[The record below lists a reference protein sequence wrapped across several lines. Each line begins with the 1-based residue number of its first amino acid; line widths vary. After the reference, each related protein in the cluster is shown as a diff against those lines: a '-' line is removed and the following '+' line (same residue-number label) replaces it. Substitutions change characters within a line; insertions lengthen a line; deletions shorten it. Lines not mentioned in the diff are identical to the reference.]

1 MRTRID
7 ASYVIGFDGESHR
20 ILRDGVV
27 VYEGNTIVHVGK
39 SYSGQADERIDARGK
54 MVIPGFINLHAHI
67 TQSPLS
73 MGMKEDMPRDARIP
87 GSGTLSANPWVPE
100 EWMGEAMCR
109 SSIYELL
116 RSGVTTLVELGA
128 PDWLGYRESVKQL
141 GESGL
146 RTYMSAGYRSGVRVD
161 GELSHDNG
169 MGFKQMENAL
179 RYQKELEGSYE
190 DRVRFIL
197 YPRTADLVSPELFKE
212 TMKVAEER
220 NLPVETHAAQFYGE
234 LRDIK
239 RLYGKDPITH
249 LHDLG
254 VLKPRTILG
263 HVIYVTSHQEIKET
277 TDAPDLDLI
286 AAGGSTVAHC
296 PWVFA
301 RVGRALESYSVYRD
315 RGVRMG
321 LGTDI
326 FPQNMLNEM
335 RLGAVISK
343 VINCDSVAGTA
354 ADFFNSA
361 TVHGADA
368 LGRKDLGRIAVGAK
382 ADLVFINLESVRMS
396 PVRDP
401 IRNLV
406 YAGTEEDV
414 DRVVIDGRTVVEGGV
429 VLGLDGHEVALE
441 LQRIGDHFI
450 DAIPGRNKEGK
461 TAEDISP
468 LSYQV
473 YRE

>member
-1 MRTRID
+1 MRTRVD
-7 ASYVIGFDGESHR
+7 AGFVIGWDGESHR

-27 VYEGNTIVHVGK
+27 VYEGNSIVHVGK
-39 SYSGQADERIDARGK
+39 SYSGQADERIDAGRQ
-54 MVIPGFINLHAHI
+54 MVIPGFINLHAHM

-73 MGMKEDMPRDARIP
+73 MGLKEDMPRGARIP

-100 EWMGEAMCR
+100 DWMGEAMCR
-109 SSIYELL
+109 SSVFELL
-116 RSGVTTLVELGA
+116 RSGVTTVVELGA

-161 GELSHDNG
+161 GELAHDND

-179 RYQKELEGSYE
+179 RYQKELEGSY
-190 DRVRFIL
+190 DDLVRFIL

-220 NLPVETHAAQFYGE
+220 DLPVETHAVQFYGE
-234 LRDIK
+234 LKDIK
-239 RLYGKDPITH
+239 KLYGVDPITY

-263 HVIYVTSHQEIKET
+263 HTIYITSHQEIAET

-286 AAGGSTVAHC
+286 ANGGSSVAHC

-301 RVGRALESYSVYRD
+301 RVGRALESYSKYRD
-315 RGVRMG
+315 RGVNIG

-326 FPQNMLNEM
+326 FPQNMLNEI

-343 VINCDSVAGTA
+343 VIDCDSVAGTA

-361 TVHGADA
+361 TVYGANA
-368 LGRKDLGRIAVGAK
+368 LGRKDLGRIAVGCK
-382 ADLVFINLESVRMS
+382 ADLVFIDLDNIRMR
-396 PVRDP
+396 PLRDP

-406 YAGTEEDV
+406 YASTEEDV
-414 DRVVIDGRTVVEGGV
+414 GRVVIDGVTRVEEGK
-429 VLGLDGHEVALE
+429 VLGMDEHKIADEM
-441 LQRIGDHFI
+441 QRLGDHYL
-450 DAIPGRNKEGK
+450 AGIPGRNKERK
-461 TAEDISP
+461 TADQISP
-468 LSYQV
+468 MSFRSYS
-473 YRE
+473 

>member
-1 MRTRID
+1 MRTRIE
-7 ASYVIGFDGESHR
+7 ASYVIAWDGESHR

-39 SYSGQADERIDARGK
+39 SYSGQADKTIDAKGK

-73 MGMKEDMPRDARIP
+73 MGLKEDMPRNARIP
-87 GSGTLSANPWVPE
+87 GSGTLSANPWEPE
-100 EWMGEAMCR
+100 PWMGEAMCR

-161 GELSHDNG
+161 GELTHDND
-169 MGFKQMENAL
+169 MGFNQMENAL
-179 RYQKELEGSYE
+179 RYQKELEGSY
-190 DRVRFIL
+190 DDLVRFIL

-220 NLPVETHAAQFYGE
+220 NLPVEIHAAQFYGE
-234 LRDIK
+234 LNDIK
-239 RLYGKDPITH
+239 KLYGKDPITH

-263 HVIYVTSHQEIKET
+263 HVIYVTSHQEIKESV
-277 TDAPDLDLI
+277 DAPDLDLI

-368 LGRKDLGRIAVGAK
+368 LDRKDLGRIAVGAK
-382 ADLVFINLESVRMS
+382 ADLVFIDLESVRMS

-414 DRVVIDGRTVVEGGV
+414 DRVVIDGRTVVEDGQ
-429 VLGLDGHEVALE
+429 VLGMDEHRIAEE
-441 LQRIGDHFI
+441 MQKIGDNYI
-450 DAIPGRNKEGK
+450 AGIPGRNKEGK

-468 LSYQV
+468 LSFDPW
-473 YRE
+473 